1 MTKDFDYFRAKTPRE
16 ACSLLT
22 KYGEEAKPIA
32 GGNGLLIL
40 MKEGL
45 IAPKYLIDLE
55 GLAELNF
62 IRPEK
67 GGIRIGALTPLRQIE
82 TSPLVKQE
90 LPVLSYALGLV
101 GSVQVRN
108 RATLGGILCHA
119 DPSSDGPPLA
129 LALNAKF
136 KLRGQKAARTVAAN
150 EFFLDAFTAAIN
162 PDEIMLD
169 VLFPSLPAKT
179 KGTYLKFNPRS
190 AGDYALVGL
199 AVFLTRNGA
208 KAKVKEVRIAL
219 TGVAP
224 RAFRA
229 QRSED
234 LLRGKSLTP
243 GLIQEAARLAAEDC
257 DPVSDVR
264 ASAEYRREMV
274 QVLLEETITNLYQ
287 S

>member
-1 MTKDFDYFRAKTPRE
+1 MIKDFDYFKAKTLKE

-55 GLAELNF
+55 GLTELSF
-62 IRPEK
+62 IRSEK
-67 GGIRIGALTPLRQIE
+67 GGIRIGALTTLRQIE
-82 TSPLVKQE
+82 TSSIVRQE
-90 LPVLSYALGLV
+90 LPVLSYAMSLV

-119 DPSSDGPPLA
+119 DPSSDGPPIA
-129 LALNAKF
+129 LTLDAKL
-136 KLRGQKAARTVAAN
+136 KLRGPKAARTVAAR
-150 EFFLDAFTAAIN
+150 EFFLDAFTVATN
-162 PDEIMLD
+162 PDEILQE
-169 VLFPSLPAKT
+169 VLFPTLPANT

-199 AVFLTRNGA
+199 AVFLTKNGSRS
-208 KAKVKEVRIAL
+208 KVKDARIAL

-229 QRSED
+229 ESSEA
-234 LLRGKSLTP
+234 LLKGKSLTAE
-243 GLIQEAARLAAEDC
+243 LIQEAARLAAQAC

-274 QVLLEETITNLYQ
+274 KVLLEETITNLYQ
-287 S
+287 T